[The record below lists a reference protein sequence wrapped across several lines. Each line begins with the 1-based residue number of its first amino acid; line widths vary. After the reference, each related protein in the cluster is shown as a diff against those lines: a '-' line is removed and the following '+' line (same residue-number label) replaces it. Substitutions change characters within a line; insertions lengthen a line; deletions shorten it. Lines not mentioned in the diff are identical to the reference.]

1 MNQDRID
8 AERADMERRVAHF
21 REMQTK
27 FQREREAYY
36 EKTIERVRALESTP
50 PERRGTGSRAR
61 PGWLLPDH
69 TST

>member
-21 REMQTK
+21 RNMQAR

-36 EKTIERVRALESTP
+36 ERTIERVRALSLSDSES
-50 PERRGTGSRAR
+50 RIG
-61 PGWLLPDH
+61 
-69 TST
+69 